1 MLSEQIRVSGFRAVK
16 VLSKKEKQER
26 EGSWNPRFYVERMPQ
41 YDATRDRHLQ
51 SILPT
56 LKQKKLIVTSKSKK
70 VRVRSPKLL
79 VNSNSSKKLPQST
92 IYASRVQTQTKLKQE
107 IENAYITKGIPIEY
121 LKILNA
127 TIENLEIKYSI
138 WILSKHLH
146 ELQIDRDSLQEA
158 LKAVKIRERYIQEVE
173 ELSSQENIDRKAA
186 IENISN
192 LAIYS
197 IQAIEAIGLWKS
209 EIAGFNP
216 KMHKQKFLY
225 HGESYLLK
233 MTKDLQF
240 LKDSK
245 ISVLLGEKN
254 FEGFIP
260 NICEK
265 KFRNFSRRIVEAESR
280 LFDELNPS
288 AKESLFELRNKKK
301 VDNVEKRVGE
311 GEIESVAENS
321 LEIKDAAGSILADI
335 QEYAKNVPEQV
346 KKCLGDPNL
355 VYGNSLKLKFPAYF
369 WVQRGKLR
377 VGLFVLN
384 LENQKTLQ
392 KRLFL
397 SHISATDLDLLEK
410 VIGIA
415 VEYCKLNY
423 PCDEIRV
430 ALSSPQNAEGKYESD
445 KAIKQFFDK
454 LGFRWKVL
462 TKDWTEIPVHMLG
475 LSITKQESAPNPTIF
490 QDSMLIVYSCTG
502 QSTVS
507 KTTSSDSYCAVGLA
521 SILSNIEFNGE
532 GASKSVTSI
541 LSKIATGWKPP
552 LFRISQEKDLKSV
565 KENTEKLGLHLS
577 DLENKETWVALSS
590 IELNW
595 VKFLTTSWND
605 INYIYIHECE
615 IDVMESKTALVYIIP
630 TEDPNFKVFLIPT
643 TEQIDN
649 SLERSKEI
657 LSEIFEVK
665 EKITEIWIPEFSLT
679 GHSQINLDSDKSAVT
694 CQENIHLHIKA
705 ALHTLGNVKLV
716 PKPESL
722 VIKGNFLFGLINSK
736 IDEEFEVPYVA
747 AYVQNSSI

>member
-1 MLSEQIRVSGFRAVK
+1 M
-16 VLSKKEKQER
+16 SKKEKQDR
-26 EGSWNPRFYVERMPQ
+26 EGSWNPRFYVERMPE

-70 VRVRSPKLL
+70 VRVRSPKTILK
-79 VNSNSSKKLPQST
+79 SNSSKKLPQST
-92 IYASRVQTQTKLKQE
+92 IYASRLQTQTKLKLE

-138 WILSKHLH
+138 WILSKHIH
-146 ELQIDRDSLQEA
+146 EIQIDRDSLQEA
-158 LKAVKIRERYIQEVE
+158 LKAVKIRERYLQQVE
-173 ELSSQENIDRKAA
+173 ELSNQELIDRKVALD
-186 IENISN
+186 NISN

-197 IQAIEAIGLWKS
+197 IQAVEAIGLWKS
-209 EIAGFNP
+209 EIASFNP

-225 HGESYLLK
+225 HNESYLLK
-233 MTKDLQF
+233 MTIDLQF

-288 AKESLFELRNKKK
+288 AKESLFELRNRKK
-301 VDNVEKRVGE
+301 VDIVEKRVSE
-311 GEIESVAENS
+311 GDIESNIEKN
-321 LEIKDAAGSILADI
+321 LEIRDAAGNIWAEI
-335 QEYAKNVPEQV
+335 QEYAKSVPEQV

-355 VYGNSLKLKFPAYF
+355 AYSNSLKLKFPAYF
-369 WVQRGKLR
+369 WVQRGKSR

-384 LENQKTLQ
+384 IENQKTLQ

-397 SHISATDLDLLEK
+397 SHISAIDLDLLEK
-410 VIGIA
+410 VIEMA

-475 LSITKQESAPNPTIF
+475 LSLTKQESAPNPAIF
-490 QDSMLIVYSCTG
+490 QDSILIVYSCTG
-502 QSTVS
+502 QSTVF
-507 KTTSSDSYCAVGLA
+507 KVANSDNYSAIGVA
-521 SILSNIEFNGE
+521 SILSNLEFNGE
-532 GASKSVTSI
+532 GAGKSVTSV

-552 LFRISQEKDLKSV
+552 LFKLSLEKDLKSV

-577 DLENKETWVALSS
+577 ELENKETWVALSS

-595 VKFLTTSWND
+595 IKFLTTSWN
-605 INYIYIHECE
+605 NRSYIYIHECE

-643 TEQIDN
+643 TEEIKN

-679 GHSQINLDSDKSAVT
+679 GQSQINLESDKSPVT
-694 CQENIHLHIKA
+694 CQENIHIHIKA
-705 ALHTLGNVKLV
+705 AVHTQGNVKLV

-722 VIKGNFLFGLINSK
+722 LIRGNFLFGLINSK

-747 AYVQNSSI
+747 TYVQNSSI